1 MLRSFVK
8 QLSISSTNAQLHSA
22 LTEKYAEKYRSGF
35 SSAHFSN
42 EEAENLLQIL
52 MKANKRTTL
61 IIDALDE
68 CDKSSRVV
76 LIETLNRLVNG
87 IPNLKILI
95 SSRWDDDIKRKLKE
109 KAKLEV
115 DATKNQEDI
124 KKFVLAKLDEDAADR
139 PIPFTDQLRR
149 DIVEILFEKSDGM

>member
-1 MLRSFVK
+1 M
-8 QLSISSTNAQLHSA
+8 
-22 LTEKYAEKYRSGF
+22 
-35 SSAHFSN
+35 
-42 EEAENLLQIL
+42 
-52 MKANKRTTL
+52 
-61 IIDALDE
+61 
-68 CDKSSRVV
+68 V